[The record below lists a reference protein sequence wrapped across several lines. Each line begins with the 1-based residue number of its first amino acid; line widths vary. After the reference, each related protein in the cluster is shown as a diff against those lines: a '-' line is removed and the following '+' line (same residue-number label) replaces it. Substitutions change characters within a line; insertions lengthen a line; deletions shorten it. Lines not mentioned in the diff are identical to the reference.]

1 MVRVSILA
9 PLVQS
14 SKVWV
19 DMVLGTLEK
28 WYLVLHESGTWYFGK
43 MVLGTSAESKME
55 QAPFLW
61 LDPKN
66 RDLLAMVQQCL
77 IARMEAYIETYV
89 LVHQWSG

>member
-1 MVRVSILA
+1 MSILA

-14 SKVWV
+14 SKVWA

-28 WYLVLHESGTWYFGK
+28 WYLVLHDSCNWYFRN
-43 MVLGTSAESKME
+43 MVLGTSEESKME

-66 RDLLAMVQQCL
+66 RDLLAMVQQWL
-77 IARMEAYIETYV
+77 IARMEAYIETYI
-89 LVHQWSG
+89 LMLEGSRLSR